1 MLNPND
7 RSLYTAALTPPDG
20 FIFDQALG
28 TTFSLDPLAL
38 LTVPLH
44 LAFLHRERDAV
55 KDGIALLEALRRV
68 AERTTVYV
76 QRGRVQVPPSMNVLC
91 ALLENMLIEA
101 RAPQGGAFHPKLWV
115 LRFLEPGSGDPLL
128 RMLVLSRN
136 LTADRSWDLSLQLEG
151 RPGGAY
157 VAANRALGELIAALP
172 DMAAGEVTE
181 ARRAQAVALGDE
193 LRRTRWELPERYE
206 SVEFHVLGRKKG
218 PWRLPNSQELA
229 VISPF
234 VTDEALTALQETT
247 KNFIALV
254 SRPEELDGLSPDS
267 RALVQQCLTPQ
278 EEAETEDGEATEQR
292 DTLGL
297 HAKAYILRCGW
308 DTKLFMGSANAT
320 SAALL
325 AGKNLEVLAELT
337 GKRSKVGGI
346 EDLLGP
352 KGIGPVLSPY
362 EPPKEPSDI
371 DAEEKAA
378 EAALEAARDN
388 LCSAVLRLHCE
399 REKEGYRLVLH
410 GNEPLA
416 LDAIA
421 GLRAWPL
428 TVTEDRAADAWGLVT
443 QGHAELGAFAT
454 ASITGLLAFELS
466 AATKT
471 KTLRFALNL
480 PVTGLPPDRDAA
492 ILRTVVRNRDGFLR
506 YLMLL
511 LGGLAG
517 TISGNAAG
525 QGGSGTAFR
534 WTAGADGLPL
544 LEELTRAFSRDPEKL
559 REVGQI
565 IAGLSGRVDGEDIV
579 PKEFMDLWRVFEQA
593 LGERFVKAEE
603 P

>member
-20 FIFDQALG
+20 FVFDQALG
-28 TTFSLDPLAL
+28 TTFSLDPTTL

-44 LAFLHRERDAV
+44 LALLHRERDAA

-91 ALLENMLIEA
+91 ALLENMLVEA

-115 LRFLEPGSGDPLL
+115 LRFREVDAEIPLL
-128 RMLVLSRN
+128 RLLVLSRN

-151 RPGGAY
+151 RPGGGN

-172 DMAAGEVTE
+172 EMAVGPIDDARHHQAAMLADEV
-181 ARRAQAVALGDE
+181 RK
-193 LRRTRWELPERYE
+193 TRWELPAQYE

-218 PWRLPNSQELA
+218 PWRLPDSHELA

-234 VTDEALTALQETT
+234 VTDDALQALHETT
-247 KNFIALV
+247 GSLV
-254 SRPEELDGLSPDS
+254 AVISRPEELEGLTSKA
-267 RALVQQCLTPQ
+267 RALATGCYTLQ

-308 DTKLFMGSANAT
+308 DTKLFVGSANAT

-346 EDLLGP
+346 DDLLGP
-352 KGIGPVLSPY
+352 KGIGPVVSPY
-362 EPPKEPSDI
+362 EPPKEPSIVDV
-371 DAEEKAA
+371 EEKAA
-378 EAALEAARDN
+378 EAALEAARDAVCN
-388 LCSAVLRLHCE
+388 AVLRLHCE
-399 REKEGYRLVLH
+399 REHEEYRLVLH
-410 GNEPLA
+410 GDEL
-416 LDAIA
+416 LRLEGIA
-421 GLRAWPL
+421 GLRVWPL

-443 QGHAELGAFAT
+443 QGRADLGLFAT

-466 AATKT
+466 AAMKA

-480 PVTGLPPDRDAA
+480 PVVGLPPDRDTA

-517 TISGNAAG
+517 TMSANMTG
-525 QGGSGTAFR
+525 QAGSGGVFR
-534 WTAGADGLPL
+534 WSGGVDGLPL

-559 REVGQI
+559 REVGQV
-565 IAGLSGRVDGEDIV
+565 IAGLTGRADGEDIV
-579 PKEFMDLWRVFEQA
+579 PKEFLELWSVFEQA
-593 LGERFVKAEE
+593 LGERFARAEE